1 VTTRARIG
9 REGRVAEPIIYLEGV
24 TKTFQWGFRR
34 QELVAVDNLSMSI
47 EPGSVVAFIG
57 PNGAGKTTTIFLLL
71 GLLKPDSGIIRVFG
85 HTPNSTGA
93 RKRLGFMSEIFH
105 TYSYHT
111 ARRAISFYGR
121 LSGVKGKEVEAGI
134 PDLLARVGLGAAVDR
149 KVGTFSKGMTQRLG
163 LAQALFH
170 QPDLLVLD
178 EPTTGLD
185 PEGRRLVA
193 DVIAE
198 EQAKGTTVFLSS
210 HILSDVER
218 QCDTVVMIRDGGV
231 VLSRAISE
239 LIGRSDQWHVEVRTL
254 KEELK
259 GVLASAGF
267 DVVREEGE
275 SAFVSCTSA
284 TKNELLRRLVDAP
297 AEIGEIKNA
306 GQSLEDLYMQ
316 YVDADWRGVPES
328 HD

>member
-1 VTTRARIG
+1 M
-9 REGRVAEPIIYLEGV
+9 AEQVIHLEGL
-24 TKTFQWGFRR
+24 TKTFQTGFRR
-34 QELVAVDNLSMSI
+34 QEVVAVDKLTMSV

-57 PNGAGKTTTIFLLL
+57 PNGAGKTTTILLLL
-71 GLLKPDSGIIRVFG
+71 GLLKPDSGTIRVFG
-85 HTPNSTGA
+85 HTPKSTDA
-93 RKRLGFMSEIFH
+93 RRRLGFMSEIFH
-105 TYSYHT
+105 TYPYHT

-121 LSGVKGKEVEAGI
+121 LSGVKGKEIEAGI

-163 LAQALFH
+163 LAQALYH

-185 PEGRRLVA
+185 PEGRKLVS
-193 DVIAE
+193 DIIAE

-218 QCDTVVMIRDGGV
+218 QCDTVVMIQDGRV
-231 VLSRAISE
+231 VFSQAISE
-239 LIGRSDQWHVEVRTL
+239 LMGRSDQWNVEVRAL
-254 KEELK
+254 NE
-259 GVLASAGF
+259 VLRSALAVAGF
-267 DVVREEGE
+267 DVVREEEE

-284 TKNELLRRLVDAP
+284 TKNELLRQLIDAN
-297 AEIGEIKNA
+297 AEIGEIGNA

-316 YVDADWRGVPES
+316 YVDEDWRGVPES
-328 HD
+328 DA